1 MKFLFSYLMSHFL
14 ILSNKKYIILCLP
27 EIKCEM
33 LLIILINH
41 LLFKIAN
48 SLLSVTCIITCIHQ
62 PFSFHEMK
70 KFKLLCKHLFLSF
83 FFNFE
88 SVLYQISVQIMFHM
102 FKKYLTVYQYI
113 YIYIHR
119 EKFVPVLFSP
129 LLPSLSVGE
138 FKTGQ
143 ILMSQ
148 INLL

>member
-88 SVLYQISVQIMFHM
+88 SVLYQISVSIMFHM

-129 LLPSLSVGE
+129 LLPSLLVGE

>member
-113 YIYIHR
+113 YIY
-119 EKFVPVLFSP
+119 
-129 LLPSLSVGE
+129 
-138 FKTGQ
+138 TGKNSFPFYFRPFC
-143 ILMSQ
+143 LHCRWA
-148 INLL
+148 NLRLGKY

>member
-1 MKFLFSYLMSHFL
+1 MKFLFSYLISHFL

-62 PFSFHEMK
+62 PFSMK
-70 KFKLLCKHLFLSF
+70 WKNSNYYVNIFFFPF

-88 SVLYQISVQIMFHM
+88 SVLYIRLVYM

-113 YIYIHR
+113 YIY
-119 EKFVPVLFSP
+119 
-129 LLPSLSVGE
+129 
-138 FKTGQ
+138 TGKNSFQ
-143 ILMSQ
+143 FYFRPFCLHCRWA
-148 INLL
+148 NLRLGKY

>member
-14 ILSNKKYIILCLP
+14 ILSNKKYITLCLP

-62 PFSFHEMK
+62 PVSFHEMK

>member
-14 ILSNKKYIILCLP
+14 ILSNKKYITLCLP

-113 YIYIHR
+113 YIYTGKNSFPFYFRPFCLHCQC
-119 EKFVPVLFSP
+119 
-129 LLPSLSVGE
+129 E

>member
-14 ILSNKKYIILCLP
+14 ILSNKKYVILCLP

-83 FFNFE
+83 FFLILKVYD
-88 SVLYQISVQIMFHM
+88 SIPIY
-102 FKKYLTVYQYI
+102 TVYI
-113 YIYIHR
+113 Y
-119 EKFVPVLFSP
+119 
-129 LLPSLSVGE
+129 
-138 FKTGQ
+138 TGKNSFPFYFRPFC
-143 ILMSQ
+143 LHCRWA
-148 INLL
+148 NLRLGKY

>member
-14 ILSNKKYIILCLP
+14 ILSNKKYKILCLP

-41 LLFKIAN
+41 FLFKIAN

-62 PFSFHEMK
+62 PFSFHEKK